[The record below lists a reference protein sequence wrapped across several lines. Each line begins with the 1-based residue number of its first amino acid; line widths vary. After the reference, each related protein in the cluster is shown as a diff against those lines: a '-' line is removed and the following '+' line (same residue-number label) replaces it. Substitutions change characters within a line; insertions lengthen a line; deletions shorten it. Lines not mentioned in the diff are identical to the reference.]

1 MTPTK
6 FRLLAIFIYLMVRA
20 VGVKAADAADGE
32 SVILSNLNG
41 PDTSASSARPSQAAA
56 QSPAADAAPAA
67 AEVSMEQYKELKLQ
81 QAATPNGVNPST
93 ARRYL
98 RVDKAT
104 MMQASGL

>member
-1 MTPTK
+1 MK
-6 FRLLAIFIYLMVRA
+6 LSKYRLLVIFIYLLVRA
-20 VGVKAADAADGE
+20 VGAQAADAADGE
-32 SVILSNLNG
+32 SVLLSNLNG
-41 PDTSASSARPSQAAA
+41 PDTSASAARPSQAAA
-56 QSPAADAAPAA
+56 QSPAADATPAPA
-67 AEVSMEQYKELKLQ
+67 ETSMEQYKDLKLQ